1 MMKPL
6 RLVGII
12 GLFVLM
18 WQQPLAA
25 AMSDQAWFK
34 FAGRFHIVLLHLPI
48 GILGL
53 AILSSILRLL
63 RIRLFDDSAQLSILF
78 IGSLSALAA
87 VVCGLMLAQEDGDL
101 SEDLLWHMYT
111 GIAVFVTSVLS
122 VWTFTAAINKKSA
135 GIKALYAASLLACG
149 VSLVWS
155 GHIGGGVTHGNSFLT
170 KHAPWNQTA
179 ADAQSL
185 SHTQTAVASQSD
197 LSKETE
203 TSAPTPPKKQSLA
216 RMMQREDLKNKNDQT
231 KSDADQDDK
240 QVANSDDPMDDEA
253 MADDGMNAMDTMDPK
268 QVQSDMNPKNG
279 NAQAHAQ
286 FFKQQVEPILA
297 ARCYECHGAAKK
309 KGSLRLDSPQFI
321 RAGGKGGAVI
331 VAGQPERSSLYTLTI
346 LDEDDPDIMP
356 PKGAPLSKAE
366 AAILHKWILDG
377 ALFGDEQSGAVE
389 PAKKPADNRVSRM
402 EQAAQGVE
410 KADAAA
416 VKALEQAGARVR
428 KLSSNGALLDID
440 MRYMDKKV
448 DEVLPL
454 LKGLE
459 TNVRWLDLA
468 RTAANDATLKNVAS
482 LLHLQR
488 LMLHETK
495 ITDAGMKQ
503 IAKLKELEVL
513 NLYACAITDKGLEQL
528 KTLKSLQKIYLWRS
542 KVTAKGVKS
551 LQQALPDLEISH
563 GN

>member
-6 RLVGII
+6 RFVGII
-12 GLFVLM
+12 GLFVLI

-179 ADAQSL
+179 PDEQSV
-185 SHTQTAVASQSD
+185 SHEQTAVASQSD
-197 LSKETE
+197 ASQKTE
-203 TSAPTPPKKQSLA
+203 ASAPTPPKKQSIA
-216 RMMQREDLKNKNDQT
+216 RMMQREDLQNKNDQT
-231 KSDADQDDK
+231 KTDADQEAQQEAMGDEGMDDD
-240 QVANSDDPMDDEA
+240 AMDPM
-253 MADDGMNAMDTMDPK
+253 NA
-268 QVQSDMNPKNG
+268 QSDMNPENG
-279 NAQAHAQ
+279 NAQANALL
-286 FFKQQVEPILA
+286 FKQQVEPILA

-331 VAGQPERSSLYTLTI
+331 VPGQPERSSLYTLTV

-389 PAKKPADNRVSRM
+389 PAKKAADNRVSRM

-454 LKGLE
+454 LQGLE
-459 TNVRWLDLA
+459 SNVRWLDLA